1 MGKKFSNGPKLSN
14 KSFDE
19 NVKVFEGSVLN
30 QKGFQTNLAHP
41 LAKTKTLPQCW
52 ATSYTD
58 VVSSLEMKV

>member
-30 QKGFQTNLAHP
+30 QKGFQTNWYIL
-41 LAKTKTLPQCW
+41 
-52 ATSYTD
+52 
-58 VVSSLEMKV
+58 